1 MFPASL
7 LTGAGPEPAELL
19 GYGPIPTSMAYRI
32 AADATW
38 QRLLTDPAT
47 GALLDVGRTRYTP
60 PAALAE
66 FGITRDRACRFPG
79 CRQPRT
85 DLDHTIA
92 YPAGPTA
99 DYNLTS
105 LCRHHHRLKQHP
117 RWQANLEPQARMT
130 WTTPTGHTHTTDP
143 PTPVEPAEPPPF

>member
-1 MFPASL
+1 
-7 LTGAGPEPAELL
+7 
-19 GYGPIPTSMAYRI
+19 MAYRI

-92 YPAGPTA
+92 YPPGP
-99 DYNLTS
+99 
-105 LCRHHHRLKQHP
+105 
-117 RWQANLEPQARMT
+117 
-130 WTTPTGHTHTTDP
+130 P
-143 PTPVEPAEPPPF
+143 PTTTSPACADTTTGSNNTPDGKPTSNPKPG